1 MTALIPS
8 TDLSD
13 TTSQSRPH
21 WWRGGTVW
29 LFGSLIVA
37 ALVLTPIAAII
48 WIAFN
53 PTENIWPH
61 LASTILPRYV
71 GNTLLLMLGVG
82 AGTVFGG
89 VVTAWLVTM
98 CRFPGRRI
106 FEWALVLP
114 LAMPAYVVAYVYT
127 DLFEYAGPVQS
138 ALRDV
143 FGWKLKSDYWFPSIR
158 SHGGAIIVM
167 SMVLYPYV
175 YMLTRAAFLQQ
186 SVCVLEAG
194 RVLGRGPWRCFFTV
208 ALPLARPALAAGTA
222 LALMETL
229 NDFGTIDYF
238 GVHTLTA
245 GVFEVWMLMG
255 NAGGAAQIALV
266 MLVFVI
272 GLLWIERTSRRQQ
285 RFHQTS
291 TRYQALP
298 GYPLAGV
305 RASAAFFVCAFPIV
319 MGFILPA
326 AILAGYAIDH
336 FEESWSGNYL
346 TYVRNSLLLSTSAAI
361 LAVMIGLFLAY
372 AVRLNGRPALRTAVR
387 LASVGYA
394 VPGAVLAVGVL
405 LPFAALDNS
414 VDAFMRESFGFSTGL
429 ILSGT
434 AFAIVFAYVVRFL
447 AVAHGG
453 IDASL
458 GKVTPNMD
466 DASRILG
473 HGPLSTLKTIHLP
486 LIRGGILGGA
496 VLVFVD
502 SMKELPATLILRP
515 FNFDTLATH
524 VYQFASDE
532 LLAESALGALTIV
545 AAGVVPVILLSHA
558 IRSARPGH
566 RDPFS

>member
-1 MTALIPS
+1 MTALVPS
-8 TDLSD
+8 PGLVGTPAQDPP
-13 TTSQSRPH
+13 R
-21 WWRGGTVW
+21 WWRTGPVW
-29 LFGSLIVA
+29 LIGSLLVA

-61 LASTILPRYV
+61 LLDTVLPRYV
-71 GNTLLLMLGVG
+71 GNTLILMLGVG

-98 CRFPGRRI
+98 CRFPGHRV

-127 DLFEYAGPVQS
+127 DLLEFAGPVQS
-138 ALRDV
+138 ALRDL
-143 FGWKLKSDYWFPSIR
+143 FGWKLKSDYWFPPIR
-158 SHGGAIIVM
+158 THAGAIVVM

-245 GVFEVWMLMG
+245 GVFEVWLLMG

-266 MLVFVI
+266 MLIFVI
-272 GLLWIERTSRRQQ
+272 GLLWIERSSRRQQ

-298 GYPLAGV
+298 GYPLKGL
-305 RASAAFFVCAFPIV
+305 RAVAAFLICAFPIV
-319 MGFILPA
+319 LGFVLPA
-326 AILAGYAIDH
+326 AILTGYAIDH

-346 TYVRNSLLLSTSAAI
+346 TYVRNSLLLSGSAAV

-372 AVRLNGRPALRTAVR
+372 AVRLNKRPALRTAVR

-405 LPFAALDNS
+405 VPFASLDNS
-414 VDAFMRESFGFSTGL
+414 VDAFMRDSFGVSTGL

-473 HGPLSTLKTIHLP
+473 HGPFSTLKAIHLP

-545 AAGVVPVILLSHA
+545 AAGVLPVILLSQA

-566 RDPFS
+566 RDPYS

>member
-1 MTALIPS
+1 MARVVPVSGPDGMAAAGDAPHRRTGSFWLAGAL
-8 TDLSD
+8 
-13 TTSQSRPH
+13 
-21 WWRGGTVW
+21 
-29 LFGSLIVA
+29 FVA
-37 ALVLTPIAAII
+37 ILVLMPVLAIV

-61 LASTILPRYV
+61 LIDTILPRYV

-98 CRFPGRRI
+98 CRFPFRRF

-127 DLFEYAGPVQS
+127 DLLEFAGPVQS
-138 ALRDV
+138 TLRDI
-143 FGWKLKSDYWFPSIR
+143 FGWSLKSDYWFPSIR
-158 SHGGAIIVM
+158 THGGAIVVM
-167 SMVLYPYV
+167 SLVLYPYV
-175 YMLTRAAFLQQ
+175 YMMTRAAFLQQ

-238 GVHTLTA
+238 GIHTLTA
-245 GVFEVWMLMG
+245 GVFEVWLLMG
-255 NAGGAAQIALV
+255 NTGGAAQISLV

-272 GLLWIERTSRRQQ
+272 GLLWIERSSRRQQ
-285 RFHQTS
+285 RFHQTT

-298 GYPLAGV
+298 GYPLTGIRRVVALVICAMPILLG
-305 RASAAFFVCAFPIV
+305 FV
-319 MGFILPA
+319 LPA
-326 AILAGYAIDH
+326 AILAGYAIDR
-336 FEESWSGNYL
+336 FEESWSGDYL
-346 TYVRNSLLLSTSAAI
+346 HYVRNSLLLSSAAAAM
-361 LAVMIGLFLAY
+361 AVVIGLFLAY
-372 AVRLNGRPALRTAVR
+372 AVRLNGSRALRMAVR
-387 LASVGYA
+387 FSSVGYA
-394 VPGAVLAVGVL
+394 IPGAVLAVGVL
-405 LPFAALDNS
+405 VPFAALDNS
-414 VDAFMRESFGFSTGL
+414 VDAVMRESFGFSTGL
-429 ILSGT
+429 LLSGT

-447 AVAHGG
+447 AVAYGG

-458 GKVTPNMD
+458 GKVTKSMD

-473 HGPLSTLKTIHLP
+473 HGPLSTLKQVHLP

-545 AAGVVPVILLSHA
+545 AAGVLPVILLSRA

>member
-1 MTALIPS
+1 MESVIPA
-8 TDLSD
+8 TDPGAA
-13 TTSQSRPH
+13 SRGGAVSR
-21 WWRGGTVW
+21 WRGGSFW
-29 LFGSLIVA
+29 LVGAMVVA
-37 ALVLTPIAAII
+37 VLVLMPVIAII

-61 LASTILPRYV
+61 LLDTILPRYV
-71 GNTLLLMLGVG
+71 SNTLLLMLGVG

-98 CRFPGRRI
+98 CRFPFRRF

-127 DLFEYAGPVQS
+127 DLLEFAGPVQG
-138 ALRDV
+138 ALRDA
-143 FGWKLKSDYWFPSIR
+143 FGWSLKSDYWFPSIR
-158 SHGGAIIVM
+158 THGGAITVM
-167 SMVLYPYV
+167 SLVLYPYV

-208 ALPLARPALAAGTA
+208 ALPLARPALVAGTA

-238 GVHTLTA
+238 GIHTLTA
-245 GVFEVWMLMG
+245 GVFEVWLLMG
-255 NAGGAAQIALV
+255 NTGGAAQISLV

-272 GLLWIERTSRRQQ
+272 GLLWIERSSRRRQ
-285 RFHQTS
+285 RFHQT
-291 TRYQALP
+291 TNRYQALP
-298 GYPLAGV
+298 GYPLNGV
-305 RASAAFFVCAFPIV
+305 RRIAAIVVCAVPIV
-319 MGFILPA
+319 FGFVLPA

-336 FEESWSGNYL
+336 FQESWSGDYL
-346 TYVRNSLLLSTSAAI
+346 IYVRNSLLLSSTAAGM
-361 LAVMIGLFLAY
+361 AVMIGLFLAY
-372 AVRLNGRPALRTAVR
+372 AVRLNGGPMLRMAVR
-387 LASVGYA
+387 LSSVGYA

-405 LPFAALDNS
+405 VPFAALDNS
-414 VDAFMRESFGFSTGL
+414 VDAAMRESFGISTGL

-434 AFAIVFAYVVRFL
+434 AFAVIFAYVVRFL
-447 AVAHGG
+447 AVAYGG

-458 GKVTPNMD
+458 GKVTKSMD

-473 HGPLSTLKTIHLP
+473 HGPLSTLKLVHLP

-545 AAGVVPVILLSHA
+545 AAGVLPVILLSRA
-558 IRSARPGH
+558 IRTARPGH
-566 RDPFS
+566 RDPFA

>member
-1 MTALIPS
+1 MTAIVPTTDMKDSATDQS
-8 TDLSD
+8 TGWR
-13 TTSQSRPH
+13 QS
-21 WWRGGTVW
+21 GMVW
-29 LFGSLIVA
+29 LVGSLIVA
-37 ALVLTPIAAII
+37 SLVMAPIAAIV

-61 LASTILPRYV
+61 LLETIMPRYV
-71 GNTLLLMLGVG
+71 GNTLILMIGVG
-82 AGTVFGG
+82 VGTIFGG

-98 CRFPGRRI
+98 CRFPGRRF

-127 DLFEYAGPVQS
+127 DLFEFAGPVQS
-138 ALRDV
+138 ALRDL
-143 FGWKLKSDYWFPSIR
+143 FGWKLKSDYWFPPIR

-175 YMLTRAAFLQQ
+175 YMLTRASFLQQ

-208 ALPLARPALAAGTA
+208 ALPLARPALVAGTA

-245 GVFEVWMLMG
+245 GVFEVWLLMG
-255 NAGGAAQIALV
+255 NPGGAAQIALV
-266 MLVFVI
+266 MLIFVI

-298 GYPLAGV
+298 GYPLTGI
-305 RASAAFFVCAFPIV
+305 RAVAAFVICAFPIV
-319 MGFILPA
+319 MGFLLPA
-326 AILAGYAIDH
+326 AILTDYAIDY
-336 FEESWSGNYL
+336 FDVSWSGNYL
-346 TYVRNSLLLSTSAAI
+346 TYVRNSLLLSTSAAV
-361 LAVMIGLFLAY
+361 LAVLIGLFLSY

-405 LPFAALDNS
+405 IPFAALDNS
-414 VDAFMRESFGFSTGL
+414 VDAFMRETFGFSTGL

-473 HGPLSTLKTIHLP
+473 HGPLSTLRSIHLP

-545 AAGVVPVILLSHA
+545 AAGVLPVILLSQA